1 MTISAALLEP
11 PSPEPQDDPGHLFTD
26 AEWSR
31 IERWAAEAAAER
43 EQVRLDLE
51 AIELA
56 AVAVTRLD
64 MPAKYHG
71 GAQTPTLQVIHS
83 AETPLAVGYAQ
94 AIGQM
99 FADGPAAGTSAT
111 KMIDPATV
119 VTMLPLTI
127 EAYHVGPVGNL
138 DSVGYEQAGY
148 AAFTRAQWTTSAGL
162 DQLDILA
169 AELAAD
175 GLAYGI
181 PDRHLTDAQLAAWH
195 ANGRRL
201 QDGGR
206 CTHDQIHRVLGGTT
220 HTDPMPDYP
229 LDLLNA
235 AVTRHRQGVTV
246 PVLDTTDLANIKTA
260 FRSVLNEGAG
270 AGTQS
275 WAATSAAVLSTVQ
288 SLVNLENA
296 DAAQTRALGTA
307 ISSVPSAV
315 VAAIAASPT
324 AGMSEAD
331 REALA
336 QEIVTL
342 VNQHGVSL
350 SADEEAA
357 IGAALGADLTSR
369 LAS

>member
-1 MTISAALLEP
+1 VTISAALLEP

-26 AEWSR
+26 AEWAR

-56 AVAVTRLD
+56 TVTVTRLD

-83 AETPLAVGYAQ
+83 AETPLALGYAQ

-119 VTMLPLTI
+119 VTMLPLTV

-148 AAFTRAQWTTSAGL
+148 AAFTRAQWTTSLGL

-201 QDGGR
+201 EDGGR

-220 HTDPMPDYP
+220 HTDPMPNYP

-235 AVTRHRQGVTV
+235 AVTRHRGGQ
-246 PVLDTTDLANIKTA
+246 PDPEEPDVLDANDQQFMRDLTGAGGGTTVVGVVQQAYNLLHAQLSGISASLGGIATDLAKVVTFVTA
-260 FRSVLNEGAG
+260 HDADATRILGRLDALNLNLSDDQIAKLAAAVDIPLDQVAEAVRKDLAG
-270 AGTQS
+270 ALS
-275 WAATSAAVLSTVQ
+275 VAPPAA
-288 SLVNLENA
+288 
-296 DAAQTRALGTA
+296 
-307 ISSVPSAV
+307 
-315 VAAIAASPT
+315 
-324 AGMSEAD
+324 
-331 REALA
+331 
-336 QEIVTL
+336 
-342 VNQHGVSL
+342 
-350 SADEEAA
+350 
-357 IGAALGADLTSR
+357 
-369 LAS
+369 